1 MATPVPASISHP
13 IPSHPIPSETVK
25 CYIGGYNVYLESRG
39 PRNGVHKTQNM
50 VKLKKIR
57 GMLCVGGPKNTNWI
71 TLVKAAVKLL
81 KLPKSGVE
89 ILFNKTYVD

>member
-1 MATPVPASISHP
+1 MFQIK
-13 IPSHPIPSETVK
+13 I
-25 CYIGGYNVYLESRG
+25 YLESRG
-39 PRNGVHKTQNM
+39 PRWPRNGVHKTQNM

-81 KLPKSGVE
+81 KL
-89 ILFNKTYVD
+89 